1 MGHPLAVIL
10 VSLDLYG
17 DVVRF
22 QTLARIANREI
33 GVPR

>member
-10 VSLDLYG
+10 TFVDLYG

-22 QTLARIANREI
+22 ETLARIANREI